1 MNEWAGKTSCDWSVW
16 KQKSLLLR
24 SANFDCDNTQ
34 PAQAADLLILF
45 FIHNFNSWLTG
56 YGSVIMLKINWPVN
70 QLLQLILTYIIAT
83 VEDIL
88 LYMPVAFHTD
98 QPIIWKQVGKEIK
111 EEVILSSLVCLF
123 AVIFCSMGPVNVKII
138 SAINTAQSCQCS
150 LVEMLKTLVFTFDL
164 QVYFQVQYDLL

>member
-1 MNEWAGKTSCDWSVW
+1 
-16 KQKSLLLR
+16 
-24 SANFDCDNTQ
+24 
-34 PAQAADLLILF
+34 
-45 FIHNFNSWLTG
+45 
-56 YGSVIMLKINWPVN
+56 MLKINWPVN
-70 QLLQLILTYIIAT
+70 QLLQLILTYTIAT

-111 EEVILSSLVCLF
+111 EEVMLSSLVCLF
-123 AVIFCSMGPVNVKII
+123 AVIFCSMGPVNVKIV

-164 QVYFQVQYDLL
+164 QVHFMTQVQDDLL